1 MRLQS
6 LQRLLQRAA
15 NPIAFLR
22 FYSSPRLIASTLLQM
37 LLQRRFLR
45 AELQDIV
52 HQALRSHVFLVRR
65 HRTAHHVLH
74 HILHQRHP
82 IIVLLRAGL
91 LQVELLQRGQREMEV
106 NLHFNP

>member
-1 MRLQS
+1 
-6 LQRLLQRAA
+6 
-15 NPIAFLR
+15 
-22 FYSSPRLIASTLLQM
+22 M

-106 NLHFNP
+106 NLHFNPCIRQKRGSLWGSEGIPRSSTCPWRGGASKLRG